1 MRELKGVYRK
11 GVPLHGLQPLAYN
24 LHILLVPKCGILTG
38 WITLNDTDL
47 SWNKVTYFLDCFL

>member
-38 WITLNDTDL
+38 
-47 SWNKVTYFLDCFL
+47 

>member
-1 MRELKGVYRK
+1 MQELKGVYRK

-38 WITLNDTDL
+38 
-47 SWNKVTYFLDCFL
+47 